1 MSKPTDAVF
10 WNLKVFINMQSC
22 EIQKAQMYQY
32 WVMLQIW
39 ISNWNKLYIV
49 ILSSGGQKV
58 PINALNLSGS
68 VIVQL
73 KTTEQ
78 YFSLAFNRSEWQ
90 LQGAAKRAHLTCR
103 RNEPAVVCVMI
114 DLRVVFTDK
123 FVQWLVLWSI
133 AAENWYSYLKGMKY
147 RLNLIYTASFRYISN
162 QWSKFLLDCA
172 QHKIVR
178 CDINFVTSP

>member
-32 WVMLQIW
+32 WVIW
-39 ISNWNKLYIV
+39 ISNWNKLCIVIV

-68 VIVQL
+68 VIVQM

-78 YFSLAFNRSEWQ
+78 YFFLAFNRSEWQ

-103 RNEPAVVCVMI
+103 WNEPAVVCVMI

-162 QWSKFLLDCA
+162 QWSKFLLNCA
-172 QHKIVR
+172 QHTIVR
-178 CDINFVTSP
+178 CDINFVTSL

>member
-68 VIVQL
+68 VIVQM

-78 YFSLAFNRSEWQ
+78 YFSLAINRSEWQ
-90 LQGAAKRAHLTCR
+90 LQGAA
-103 RNEPAVVCVMI
+103 
-114 DLRVVFTDK
+114 
-123 FVQWLVLWSI
+123 
-133 AAENWYSYLKGMKY
+133 
-147 RLNLIYTASFRYISN
+147 
-162 QWSKFLLDCA
+162 
-172 QHKIVR
+172 
-178 CDINFVTSP
+178 